1 MKWHPTRKIIACIVL
16 TMSQYA
22 LAQYEEDIDLIN
34 EIALA
39 SKGIQQEFEAHITSL
54 DAKEHLLAAS
64 FLRTSQNVHDT
75 EQHARTILLLIEVV
89 DPSRIHYATQFF
101 NADVAMFNSV
111 LTRDVDALR
120 DVAAKTRS
128 DLVRKSSEDLLVQ
141 VIEFQRLMREIRGK
155 GK

>member
-1 MKWHPTRKIIACIVL
+1 
-16 TMSQYA
+16 
-22 LAQYEEDIDLIN
+22 
-34 EIALA
+34 
-39 SKGIQQEFEAHITSL
+39 
-54 DAKEHLLAAS
+54 
-64 FLRTSQNVHDT
+64 
-75 EQHARTILLLIEVV
+75 VV